1 MIRSADFF
9 TKILCTGF
17 EGFER
22 IVCNLFKIF
31 NFTLG
36 AFQVDFDPVDCRT
49 IIFTWTLLW
58 TTLFTRTLFAAATA
72 FLFRTALA
80 AAATATA
87 TATATAKAESGSF
100 GKGFTS
106 AFAVGDFP
114 FFENLFAL
122 FGIKNAFVFSLVAT

>member
-1 MIRSADFF
+1 MIRSTDFF

-22 IVCNLFKIF
+22 IVCDLFKIF
-31 NFTLG
+31 DFTFG
-36 AFQVDFDPVDCRT
+36 AFQVDFYPVDCSL
-49 IIFTWTLLW
+49 IVFAWTLTLW
-58 TTLFTRTLFAAATA
+58 TTLFARTLFATATA
-72 FLFRTALA
+72 FLFRTAL
-80 AAATATA
+80 ATATA
-87 TATATAKAESGSF
+87 TATATAKTECGSF

-122 FGIKNAFVFSLVAT
+122 FGIKNTFVFSLVAT